1 MRSSRVPQAL
11 TCGLVVLMV
20 AGCTDDP
27 EPPESPA
34 EQETAPIPSEFD
46 GEPPPG
52 IEGEV
57 LRHLHGEDA
66 GVHEILDDPMG
77 VRISPVGG
85 AFLISSGGED
95 RHLLHDAATG
105 DLLWEGEA
113 RFRGF
118 DVDTEGDPVLALSD
132 TDDRPFVLDAR
143 GQTLWE
149 PAEEGD
155 RYLDGL
161 AVRRPSE
168 WSAEEPDG
176 DYTVLDVDG
185 EELWTYTL
193 EPEPDE
199 EDEGA
204 DEDTGESGESGD
216 EETEAEPVDPLGV
229 PVSAWDDT
237 ILLEDAESGLH
248 AYSVDTEEAGEHL
261 WSLDTENEDLDLS
274 NAPVSVPEV
283 LGLYEVPDPEARET
297 GGEETDEE
305 DADEQTP
312 EEEPTKDVMLL
323 RWAQPEAPSTLSAHD
338 VDDGDVLWTLRE
350 PGANPV
356 SGLFDEAG
364 APGGLY
370 DSDTATLLLSQ
381 ASGGAPMVAVDLV
394 GGEIRWGLE
403 DEAGA
408 ISPAFAHAGFVY
420 GDNRSNE
427 DGDNQLVLEAETM
440 DVVADEL
447 DAHVEAVTDTGHAIL
462 VQGRQRFVYGPGPG
476 VDSDVDG
483 ETDAPE
489 EDAS

>member
-11 TCGLVVLMV
+11 TCGLVALLV
-20 AGCTDDP
+20 AGCTGDP

-34 EQETAPIPSEFD
+34 EQESAPVPTEFE

-52 IEGEV
+52 IEGGV

-149 PAEEGD
+149 PAEDDD

-161 AVRRPSE
+161 VVRRPSE

-185 EELWTYTL
+185 EELWTYTI

-199 EDEGA
+199 DTEESGETEEPE
-204 DEDTGESGESGD
+204 DEDT
-216 EETEAEPVDPLGV
+216 EEEPVDPLGV

-248 AYSVDTEEAGEHL
+248 AYSVDPEETGEHL
-261 WSLDTENEDLDLS
+261 WSLDAENEDLGLS
-274 NAPVSVPEV
+274 NAPLGVPEV

-297 GGEETDEE
+297 ADEETDG
-305 DADEQTP
+305 DDV

-338 VDDGDVLWTLRE
+338 IDDGDVLWTLRE

-356 SGLFDEAG
+356 SALFDEAG

-370 DSDTATLLLSQ
+370 DSDTTTLLLPQ

-394 GGEIRWGLE
+394 GGQIRWGLE

-420 GDNRSNE
+420 GDTRSNE
-427 DGDNQLVLEAETM
+427 DGDSQLVLEAETM
-440 DVVADEL
+440 DVVADDL
-447 DAHVEAVTDTGHAIL
+447 DAYVEAVTDTGHAIL
-462 VQGRQRFVYGPGPG
+462 VQGRQRFVYGPGPEA
-476 VDSDVDG
+476 DSDVDG

-489 EDAS
+489 DDAS